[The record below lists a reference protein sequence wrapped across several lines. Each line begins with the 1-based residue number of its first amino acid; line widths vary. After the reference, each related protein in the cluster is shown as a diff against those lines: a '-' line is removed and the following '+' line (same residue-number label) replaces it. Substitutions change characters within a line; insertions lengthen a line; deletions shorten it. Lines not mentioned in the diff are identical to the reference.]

1 MDSIHNCITS
11 LHVGNHHSKR
21 IAFCKCEA
29 PIVTLLRLQLWPGS
43 PERLTRAFHFRLMD
57 MVLDLFIPCQVSLKE
72 LCDVLGLKRP
82 PLQAKIVSSFT
93 SACTV
98 FYEQFMN
105 GV

>member
-43 PERLTRAFHFRLMD
+43 PERLTTAFHFRLMD
-57 MVLDLFIPCQVSLKE
+57 MVLDLFIQCQVSLKE
-72 LCDVLGLKRP
+72 LCDVLELKRP
-82 PLQAKIVSSFT
+82 PLQAKIVSSST
-93 SACTV
+93 SAFTF

>member
-21 IAFCKCEA
+21 IAFCQCEA
-29 PIVTLLRLQLWPGS
+29 PIVTLVRLQLWPGL
-43 PERLTRAFHFRLMD
+43 PERLTRDFHLKLMD
-57 MVLDLFIPCQVSLKE
+57 MVLDLFIQCQVSLKE
-72 LCDVLGLKRP
+72 LCDVLELKRP

-93 SACTV
+93 RACTV

>member
-1 MDSIHNCITS
+1 MSIGNQQLKEVAVCNCES
-11 LHVGNHHSKR
+11 D
-21 IAFCKCEA
+21 A
-29 PIVTLLRLQLWPGS
+29 VTLVRCQFWPGS

-72 LCDVLGLKRP
+72 LCDVLELKRP